1 MSYEYSGKFLTQ
13 RDREKLHTL
22 ARSAGDQLLAIAESQ
37 QKLAKQIEDYQGY
50 DWDDRYGS
58 TGLWRKLYTDLYTT
72 NLSKCQVDLCIALS
86 AKPLHRGEMLDK
98 VLDELNSLKQ
108 MRNTAYLQFL
118 KARTYSLLARTDPIY
133 EVFAEKEF
141 DQLSFRSDMRH
152 STVFRI
158 AIERIKLF
166 GPAESHRLKKLAAEI
181 AKSKCKDDIELVLS
195 LACLQRWHDPEAFEK
210 TVQTWPQI
218 EDFLGSLALSDLAN
232 RIDEGQLTKQYLH
245 QISIFEAELAAQA
258 AWKNKTKEYKTLLG
272 RLLDAEKFQTPLILY
287 VAAIAFADSS
297 PAEAVNLLI
306 KASTLQSAIGGQK
319 SNKLNIEAH
328 EIARQAAQLAYG
340 FYNQAPVYCR
350 LVIEAF
356 ENYRTIA
363 AEKID
368 EETEYLYTVILNDCG
383 QAEKSTLLLDR
394 IAGRPA
400 GRWRNRA
407 KLGLITAAI
416 RQRRSESREKHSE
429 LLKQLDDLITDC
441 RRDEDDSR
449 LRMEVITVYCRL
461 LLETKDKASAQK
473 VLDVLTDVEIAID
486 PNLSALKSNALR
498 QLGRL
503 DESAECLCE
512 LVNSNSDKYAE
523 AMELLSEII
532 DKIDYYQAKL
542 DSFPKMLKDC
552 YKLACYCRDC
562 AGPGDSQRAALMAA
576 EITVFATAK
585 RSEELSRVD
594 KLLNDLGRDTS
605 GNNVHL
611 LRCRARLLTAQGK
624 FDRAVRLWARI
635 ANIRKNGSRERARRT
650 WKWWRAK
657 FYELDCFAKI
667 PQTEK
672 KDILHTIE
680 VLENSFTDIP
690 PLWAEKLNLLKQRC
704 ELPRE
709 KKKIKS

>member
-1 MSYEYSGKFLTQ
+1 V
-13 RDREKLHTL
+13 REQIISLDTAHS
-22 ARSAGDQLLAIAESQ
+22 SANSQLLRAKILALAQIDSAWQILAID
-37 QKLAKQIEDYQGY
+37 I
-50 DWDDRYGS
+50 
-58 TGLWRKLYTDLYTT
+58 
-72 NLSKCQVDLCIALS
+72 
-86 AKPLHRGEMLDK
+86 
-98 VLDELNSLKQ
+98 LNSL
-108 MRNTAYLQFL
+108 M
-118 KARTYSLLARTDPIY
+118 ARSSVPDAIY
-133 EVFAEKEF
+133 
-141 DQLSFRSDMRH
+141 FRA
-152 STVFRI
+152 

-166 GPAESHRLKKLAAEI
+166 SIGKLEAINSLAH
-181 AKSKCKDDIELVLS
+181 KLSQSSCNNDFELILS
-195 LACLQRWHDPEAFEK
+195 LAFLQRQYNPQGFEK

-218 EDFLGSLALSDLAN
+218 EDFLGSLILSDLAN
-232 RIDEGQLTKQYLH
+232 RIAQRQPTEQYLH

-272 RLLDAEKFQTPLILY
+272 CLLGEEKFQTPLILY

-297 PAEAVNLLI
+297 PTEAVNLLI

-319 SNKLNIEAH
+319 SDRLNIEAN

-340 FYNQAPVYCR
+340 FYNQDPAYCR

-383 QAEKSTLLLDR
+383 QDEKSKILLDK
-394 IAGRPA
+394 IASRPA

-407 KLGLITAAI
+407 KLDLITAAI
-416 RQRRSESREKHSE
+416 RQSRSESREKHSE
-429 LLKQLDDLITDC
+429 LLKQLDDLIKDC

-449 LRMEVITVYCRL
+449 LRTEVITVYCQL
-461 LLETKDKASAQK
+461 LLESKDKASAQK
-473 VLDVLTDVEIAID
+473 VLDVLTDVEIATD
-486 PNLSALKSNALR
+486 PNLSVLKSNALR

-512 LVNSNSDKYAE
+512 LVNSNSGKYAE

-532 DKIDYYQAKL
+532 DTIDYYQAKL
-542 DSFPKMLKDC
+542 DSFPKMVKDC

-562 AGPGDSQRAALMAA
+562 AGPGDSQRAALMVA

-611 LRCRARLLTAQGK
+611 LRCRARLLTAQNK
-624 FDRAVRLWARI
+624 FADAARLWARI
-635 ANIRKNGSRERARRT
+635 ANIRKNKSRETARRT

-704 ELPRE
+704 RAPAKR
-709 KKKIKS
+709 KK